1 MFPTDV
7 GMNRTGWAAA
17 VFLFH
22 VPHRRGDE
30 PAEAEAC
37 NEDFYDADLLG
48 IMKYI
53 LSIEDFVNTGCAVI

>member
-7 GMNRTGWAAA
+7 GMNRLIYDG
-17 VFLFH
+17 LIYDLD

-53 LSIEDFVNTGCAVI
+53 FSIEDFVNTGCAVI